1 MEGQIDQNDLKVK
14 KVAVAM
20 IIIFHLVGLIGF
32 LVPMAQPYFLKLVP
46 FHLLLMF
53 AIIIFT
59 YNGNVKR
66 LALFI
71 SGVFLCGWLVE
82 VLGVHTG
89 KIFGSY
95 YYGNTLGYKIAAVPI
110 LMGVNWVILIFSIGQ
125 MMKGFKVR
133 NSTVASLLG
142 AFILITF
149 DFFLEPVAMKF
160 DYWQWD
166 WHKVP
171 LQNFIAWFIVSVILL
186 KFYYAFGLKQQKLI
200 GSAMFL
206 SQLIFF
212 VVLYM
217 TTGANIFT

>member
-1 MEGQIDQNDLKVK
+1 MEGQIDQSDLKIK
-14 KVAVAM
+14 KIAVAV

-32 LVPMAQPYFLKLVP
+32 LVPVAQPYFIKLVP

-53 AIIIFT
+53 AVIVFT

-66 LALFI
+66 LSLFI
-71 SGVFLCGWLVE
+71 CGVFLCGWLVE

-95 YYGNTLGYKIAAVPI
+95 YYGNTLGYKIAAVPL
-110 LMGVNWVILIFSIGQ
+110 LMGVNWVILIFSVGQ
-125 MMKGFKVR
+125 MMKSFKIR
-133 NSTVASLLG
+133 NSILASVLG
-142 AFILITF
+142 ATALIIF

-160 DYWQWD
+160 NYWQWD
-166 WHKVP
+166 WKEIP
-171 LQNFIAWFIVSVILL
+171 AQNFIAWFIVSVILL
-186 KFYYAFGLKQQKLI
+186 KFYYALGLKQQKYI
-200 GSAMFL
+200 GTVMFT

-217 TTGANIFT
+217 TTGTNIFA

>member
-1 MEGQIDQNDLKVK
+1 MEGQTDQDDLKVK
-14 KVAVAM
+14 KIAVAV
-20 IIIFHLVGLIGF
+20 IVVFHLVGLLGF
-32 LVPMAQPYFLKLVP
+32 LIPAAQPYFIKLVP

-53 AIIIFT
+53 AVIVFA
-59 YNGNVKR
+59 YNADIKR
-66 LALFI
+66 LLLFVC
-71 SGVFLCGWLVE
+71 GVFVCGFLVE

-110 LMGVNWVILIFSIGQ
+110 LMGINWVILIFSVGQ
-125 MMKGFKVR
+125 MMKALKIR
-133 NSTVASLLG
+133 NSIFASLLG
-142 AFILITF
+142 ALLLVIF

-166 WHKVP
+166 WHEIP
-171 LQNFIAWFIVSVILL
+171 FQNFIAWFIVSIILL
-186 KFYYAFGLKQQKLI
+186 KFYYALGLKQQRYI
-200 GSAMFL
+200 GVAMFL

-217 TTGANIFT
+217 TAGTNIFA